1 MLLKKMEKYSG
12 LKLSCCEHAGK
23 SEQACSGSQFTPGFT
38 AASYNESIV
47 QGRKTD
53 LTHALL
59 LQLQKFEK

>member
-1 MLLKKMEKYSG
+1 MLLKKMEKYRG

-23 SEQACSGSQFTPGFT
+23 SEQACSGSQFTSGFT

-47 QGRKTD
+47 LYKGIRH
-53 LTHALL
+53 LLL

>member
-1 MLLKKMEKYSG
+1 MLLNKMEEYRG

-23 SEQACSGSQFTPGFT
+23 SKQACSGFT

-47 QGRKTD
+47 KGRKTK
-53 LTHALL
+53 LTHLLL